1 MALGL
6 ELAAK
11 GTWQYFF
18 LSGSSA
24 DLAGAHILLLARGQE
39 GLEKAQKEMLAARQE
54 ATQTI
59 VYQCVDLTKS
69 AEVRIGLEFGDWDL
83 S

>member
-1 MALGL
+1 
-6 ELAAK
+6 LAI
-11 GTWQYFF
+11 F
-18 LSGSSA
+18 LPLSSA

-54 ATQTI
+54 ATQII
-59 VYQCVDLTKS
+59 VYQCVDLTKP
-69 AEVRIGLEFGDWDL
+69 AEVGIGLEFGDWDL

>member
-1 MALGL
+1 MANFDVKGKYVVIAGASRGLGMALGL

-11 GTWQYFF
+11 
-18 LSGSSA
+18 
-24 DLAGAHILLLARGQE
+24 GAHILLLARGQE

-59 VYQCVDLTKS
+59 VYQCVDLTKP
-69 AEVRIGLEFGDWDL
+69 AECQLP
-83 S
+83 